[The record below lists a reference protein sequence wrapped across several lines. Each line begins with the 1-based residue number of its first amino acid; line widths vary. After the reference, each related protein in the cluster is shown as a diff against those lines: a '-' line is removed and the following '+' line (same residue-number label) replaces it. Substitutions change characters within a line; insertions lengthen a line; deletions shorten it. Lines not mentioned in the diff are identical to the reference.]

1 MKISELTKVT
11 QPARSMELPVSI
23 AGENQAITLGQ
34 IIDALSAAIVPF
46 DGIDDE
52 KYFTV
57 SYGHSPTVSY
67 PVRWVPSQ
75 KAFYAVQNRLQIV
88 AGVIRRIAVFY
99 EEWPGSEQF
108 YAAEEQ
114 VRTDCLF
121 IAGDGRLYRFNGEDL
136 ISAGV
141 TDDQAELLKKLTPQ
155 RVESESDLEAMQAAG
170 VIVPGQIYYIP
181 END

>member
-11 QPARSMELPVSI
+11 QPARAMELPVSI

-52 KYFTV
+52 KYF
-57 SYGHSPTVSY
+57 
-67 PVRWVPSQ
+67 
-75 KAFYAVQNRLQIV
+75 YA
-88 AGVIRRIAVFY
+88 
-99 EEWPGSEQF
+99 EWPGSEQF

-136 ISAGV
+136 ISAGL